1 MSNWEK
7 EYEASQRE
15 QERNQELKRHN
26 DLLDRHSIQ
35 QRLASEEKNRLLEN
49 QVRQTEKQ
57 NEILQQQAIA
67 EERRREQELKQK
79 QEQFYKD
86 KIFELKKIWAQAK
99 DNSERDRIQI
109 LLSEV
114 EGEYEK
120 YKFEEAEKERK
131 LALQA
136 ERYRQEQL
144 IKQEEEKKRQRRKRI
159 ISLVIGLVILI
170 LMLWLFLP
178 KSGRYQRQND
188 SVSISR
194 KSESSKKETKGKS
207 DLEKN
212 TDTTVVPNLSGK
224 TVAEAKA
231 IIEKQNLELGKEQEE
246 YSDSIAEGYI
256 IKTNPVAGSKIK
268 RGNKIN
274 LIVSKGLN
282 SFEMPNY
289 VGETRATAEEDLKN
303 TYKVSSKMITIEK
316 VETFEYAAGTVLEQT
331 PAAGEQYSLNSKTKI
346 VLKVAKETTSI
357 EMPSYIGSTYDFARS
372 NLVEIYGI
380 KESNIELRKT
390 KHLPDGVFV
399 SAGQIVSQTPEVS
412 RTVDIKRTRIVL
424 TVYEPNEVEKNR
436 NRVTTN
442 DNSNDSN
449 SKTNDTG
456 YSSSGLDAD

>member
-7 EYEASQRE
+7 DYEAAQRE

-194 KSESSKKETKGKS
+194 KSESSKKETKGNS

-212 TDTTVVPNLSGK
+212 TDTTVVPNLSG
-224 TVAEAKA
+224 EF
-231 IIEKQNLELGKEQEE
+231 
-246 YSDSIAEGYI
+246 SDSVAKGYI
-256 IKTNPVAGSKIK
+256 IKTNPAAGTKK
-268 RGNKIN
+268 QRGDKIN
-274 LIVSKGLN
+274 IIVSKGPN

-289 VGETRATAEEDLKN
+289 VGETREKAEEDLKN
-303 TYKVSSKMITIEK
+303 TYKVSSKMISIEEI
-316 VETFEYAAGTVLEQT
+316 ETFDYTPGTVLEQT
-331 PAAGEQYSLNSKTKI
+331 PAPGEQYSLNSKTNI
-346 VLKVAKETTSI
+346 VLKVAKKSNSV
-357 EMPSYIGSTYDFARS
+357 EMPNYIGSTYDFARS
-372 NLVEIYGI
+372 NLIEIYGI
-380 KESNIELRKT
+380 KKSNIEIRKT
-390 KHLPDGVFV
+390 NHLPDGVFV

-412 RTVDIKRTRIVL
+412 GTVDVNRTRIVL
-424 TVYEPNEVEKNR
+424 TVYEPNEGEQNR
-436 NRVTTN
+436 NRVAPN
-442 DNSNDSN
+442 DNSDDSN
-449 SKTNDTG
+449 SKNNDTG
-456 YSSSGLDAD
+456 NSSSGYDD